1 MTPHLSV
8 VIAARNDGYGGD
20 FLDRM
25 GRFLGVLFGVGS
37 RLGIDGE
44 LIIVEWNPPAD
55 RPRIAQAIDWER
67 YPRRLPVRIVE
78 VPARFHARI
87 ENSDVIPLHEYI
99 AKNVGVRRAHG
110 SFVLATNPDL
120 LYSKPLLRL
129 LARGRLAD
137 DSFYRVDRID
147 VLSDLLTE
155 RRSTASASASV
166 MSGG

>member
-1 MTPHLSV
+1 MEPTCRPGPHT
-8 VIAARNDGYGGD
+8 A
-20 FLDRM
+20 
-25 GRFLGVLFGVGS
+25 
-37 RLGIDGE
+37 E
-44 LIIVEWNPPAD
+44 
-55 RPRIAQAIDWER
+55 AIDWER
-67 YPRRLPVRIVE
+67 YPRRLPVRIIE

-137 DSFYRVDRID
+137 DC
-147 VLSDLLTE
+147 
-155 RRSTASASASV
+155 STASTGSTCFLATS
-166 MSGG
+166 